1 MENIT
6 WLKNKKVTVMG
17 LGLNRG
23 GLGITRFLAQS
34 GADVLV
40 TDLKTEKD
48 LLKTLKE
55 LYNYNIKYVLGRHRA
70 EDFINRDMIIQN
82 PGVPD
87 NSKYLQIA
95 REYGTPIET
104 DLSLFLRICPSQK
117 IIAVG
122 GTKGK
127 STVTGLIYHIFC
139 QSGKDIVHA
148 GNIGI
153 SVFDVLDEI
162 KTETIVL
169 LEISSWQLEGLKQI
183 LFKPHLTILTNIL
196 PDHLDRYDS
205 FADYANSEKLI
216 CKNIEKSDYLITNL
230 DNPLTANLKK
240 EVSAKIFWFSTKREV
255 IQGSYLKGDKLIL
268 KNKNS
273 HKEFSKIIDIP
284 IPGEHN
290 ISNTLAAS
298 NAAYIMNIPLDKIK
312 KGIRT
317 FTGTHDRLEKI
328 MTLNNVNFY
337 NDSCATTPE
346 ATIAAIQSFSNKPI
360 ILILGGKD
368 KKLNYCYLCKTIKK
382 NNNITDIFIII
393 HSQYDASQMILKEL
407 TEIGLENK
415 IQTCNSLTE
424 AVNLAYKK
432 ATAGTNI
439 ILSPS
444 ATSFGMFQNEF
455 ERGQVFRQAIKNLS

>member
-1 MENIT
+1 MKNVS
-6 WLKNKKVTVMG
+6 WLKNKKITVMG

-40 TDLKTEKD
+40 TDLKTEKE
-48 LLKTLKE
+48 LHKTLKE
-55 LYNYNIKYVLGRHRA
+55 LYNYNIKYVLGRHRV

-117 IIAVG
+117 LIAVG

-127 STVTGLIYHIFC
+127 STVTSLVYHIFYH
-139 QSGKDIVHA
+139 SGKDIVHA

-169 LEISSWQLEGLKQI
+169 LEISSWQLEGLKQT
-183 LFKPHLTILTNIL
+183 LFKPHIAILTNIL

-216 CKNIEKSDYLITNL
+216 CKNLEKSDYLITNL
-230 DNPLTANLKK
+230 DNPLTANLIN
-240 EVSAKIFWFSTKREV
+240 EVSAKIFWFSTKRDV
-255 IQGSYLKGDKLIL
+255 IQGSYLKDDKLFL

-273 HKEFSKIIDIP
+273 HQEFAKISDIA

-312 KGIRT
+312 KGIKT
-317 FTGTHDRLEKI
+317 FTGIHDRLEKI

-346 ATIAAIQSFSNKPI
+346 ATVAAIQSFSNQPI

-368 KKLNYCYLCKTIKK
+368 KKLDYTYLCNTIKK
-382 NNNITDIFIII
+382 NNNITNIFIIK
-393 HSQYDASQMILKEL
+393 HSQYDASEMILKKL

-415 IQTCNSLTE
+415 IQTCDSLTKG
-424 AVNLAYKK
+424 VNLAYKK

-439 ILSPS
+439 LLSPS

-455 ERGQVFRQAIKNLS
+455 ERGHVFRQAVKKLS